1 MREPPK
7 KLRPSACGHAKSNHI
22 FDLDSER
29 KDNIKC
35 KMPPDATTTSNM
47 QKMRP
52 DTKQISVKSFMFEVG
67 MGFFSVDLVCKWLYL
82 VWKMCTRL
90 ELDTNH
96 RESSLFNIRI
106 IAAWIASTFADLFND
121 PKIMCS
127 MVIFMSFVIDVNG
140 KRTEDNWSY
149 LISLCTHQ
157 SELKWIR
164 DCWLVVSSWINSSF

>member
-1 MREPPK
+1 MQNAARRNHNVK
-7 KLRPSACGHAKSNHI
+7 HAENETWHETNKRKI
-22 FDLDSER
+22 FYVWSWNGL
-29 KDNIKC
+29 
-35 KMPPDATTTSNM
+35 
-47 QKMRP
+47 
-52 DTKQISVKSFMFEVG
+52 
-67 MGFFSVDLVCKWLYL
+67 FSVDLVCKWLYL

-164 DCWLVVSSWINSSF
+164 DCWLVVSSWINRSF